1 MSYSKD
7 VIDRVIEEND
17 IVDVVSSYV
26 SLKKSGRD
34 FKGLCPFHHEKTPSF
49 NVSQEKQLYHC
60 FGCQA
65 SGNVITFVMN
75 IENVGFKE
83 AVEFLADR
91 AGIEIEEENLSGLEY
106 QKKKL
111 KDEIYEV
118 NRLAAL
124 FYHKYLYSKFGQA
137 ALKYLYDRGIDDIT
151 IKRFGLGLSPANGL
165 ELFNY
170 LKRRN
175 YSIEVLLK
183 AGLVLKGSSG
193 SYYDRF
199 KNRVMFPIIDE
210 KNNVIGFGGRVM
222 DDAKPKYLNT
232 PETVVFKK
240 GKTLYGINYAKKSKE
255 DMLIIVEG
263 YMDAIALYQ
272 SGLDN
277 VVASLGTALTIEQG
291 RLIKKYKNTVVIS
304 YDADEAGIEA
314 TMRGLNLLDELDLNV
329 NILTVP
335 NGKDPDEFVRKEG
348 FDAFKKLLQKTD
360 TLIEYKIKK
369 YKKDLDLEKPSDR
382 IKYIKKV
389 CKDLATLKDEVK
401 RDVYISIVSKDAEI
415 PENTIR
421 AEIDQFVKG
430 FLQNNKKIRYT
441 VGNNRH
447 NIKYSEA
454 KKIPSLKYLIALL
467 LIDNKLYSRVKGKI
481 SADDIEDE
489 HLKAVASYVFERL
502 EDGGHVDVKDLSFM
516 LDNADLKDEFNDI
529 FNVLYSEKMASEKIV
544 DDCVK
549 EIIKDDI
556 RKKIA
561 NIKREIDDSYNAGDM
576 EKERELL
583 IQLQK
588 YEKEM
593 LNLKNG

>member
-26 SLKKSGRD
+26 SLKKSGKD

-124 FYHKYLYSKFGQA
+124 FYHRYLYSKFGQA

-151 IKRFGLGLSPANGL
+151 IKRFGLGFSPPSGL
-165 ELFNY
+165 ELLKY

-175 YSIEVLLK
+175 YNTDVLVS
-183 AGLVLKGSSG
+183 AGLVSKSSTG

-255 DMLIIVEG
+255 DMFIIVEG

-277 VVASLGTALTIEQG
+277 VVASLGTALTLEQG

-335 NGKDPDEFVRKEG
+335 NGKDPDEYVRKEG
-348 FDAFKKLLQKTD
+348 FDAFKKLLEKTD

-369 YKKDLDLEKPSDR
+369 YKQDLDLEKPSDR

-389 CKDLATLKDEVK
+389 CKDLATVKDEVK
-401 RDVYISIVSKDAEI
+401 RDVYISIVSEDAEI

-447 NIKYSEA
+447 NIKYSGA

-467 LIDNKLYSRVKGKI
+467 LIDNKLYSRVKGKL
-481 SADDIEDE
+481 SVDDIEDE
-489 HLKAVASYVFERL
+489 HLKAVMSYIFERL

-529 FNVLYSEKMASEKIV
+529 FNVLYSEKVASEKIV
-544 DDCVK
+544 DDCVR

-556 RKKIA
+556 RRKIA
-561 NIKREIDDSYNAGDM
+561 SIKREIDDSYNAGDI

>member
-26 SLKKSGRD
+26 SLKKSGKD

-124 FYHKYLYSKFGQA
+124 FYHRYLYSKFGQA

-151 IKRFGLGLSPANGL
+151 IKRFGLGLSPSSGL
-165 ELFNY
+165 ELLKY

-175 YSIEVLLK
+175 YNIDVLVR
-183 AGLVLKGSSG
+183 AGLVSKSSTG

-199 KNRVMFPIIDE
+199 KNRVIFPIIDE

-255 DMLIIVEG
+255 DMFIIVEG

-277 VVASLGTALTIEQG
+277 VVASLGTALTLEQG

-335 NGKDPDEFVRKEG
+335 NGKDPDEYVRKEG
-348 FDAFKKLLQKTD
+348 FDAFKKLLEKTD

-369 YKKDLDLEKPSDR
+369 YKQDLDLGKPSDR

-389 CKDLATLKDEVK
+389 CKDLATVKDEVK

-447 NIKYSEA
+447 NIKYSGA

-467 LIDNKLYSRVKGKI
+467 LIDNKLYSRVKGKL
-481 SADDIEDE
+481 SVDDIEDE
-489 HLKAVASYVFERL
+489 HLKAVMSYIFERL
-502 EDGGHVDVKDLSFM
+502 EDGGHVDAKDLSFM

-529 FNVLYSEKMASEKIV
+529 FNVLYSEKVASEKIV

-561 NIKREIDDSYNAGDM
+561 SIKREIDDSYNAGDV

-593 LNLKNG
+593 LSLKNG

>member
-17 IVDVVSSYV
+17 IVDVVSNYV
-26 SLKKSGRD
+26 SLKKSGKD

-137 ALKYLYDRGIDDIT
+137 VLKYLYDRGIDDIT
-151 IKRFGLGLSPANGL
+151 IKRFGLGFSPANGL

-175 YSIEVLLK
+175 YSTEILLK
-183 AGLVLKGSSG
+183 AGLISKSNSG

-210 KNNVIGFGGRVM
+210 KNNVIGFGGRVI

-255 DMLIIVEG
+255 DMFIIVEG

-369 YKKDLDLEKPSDR
+369 YKEDLDLEKPADR

-430 FLQNNKKIRYT
+430 FLQNNKK
-441 VGNNRH
+441 N
-447 NIKYSEA
+447 
-454 KKIPSLKYLIALL
+454 
-467 LIDNKLYSRVKGKI
+467 
-481 SADDIEDE
+481 
-489 HLKAVASYVFERL
+489 
-502 EDGGHVDVKDLSFM
+502 
-516 LDNADLKDEFNDI
+516 
-529 FNVLYSEKMASEKIV
+529 
-544 DDCVK
+544 
-549 EIIKDDI
+549 
-556 RKKIA
+556 
-561 NIKREIDDSYNAGDM
+561 
-576 EKERELL
+576 
-583 IQLQK
+583 
-588 YEKEM
+588 
-593 LNLKNG
+593 

>member
-1 MSYSKD
+1 
-7 VIDRVIEEND
+7 
-17 IVDVVSSYV
+17 
-26 SLKKSGRD
+26 
-34 FKGLCPFHHEKTPSF
+34 
-49 NVSQEKQLYHC
+49 
-60 FGCQA
+60 
-65 SGNVITFVMN
+65 
-75 IENVGFKE
+75 KE
-83 AVEFLADR
+83 AVEFLADK

-137 ALKYLYDRGIDDIT
+137 ALKYLYDRGIDDVT
-151 IKRFGLGLSPANGL
+151 IKRFGLGFSPSSGL
-165 ELFNY
+165 ELLKY

-175 YSIEVLLK
+175 YSTEVLLS
-183 AGLVLKGSSG
+183 AGLVSKSSTG

-240 GKTLYGINYAKKSKE
+240 GKTLYGINYAKKTKE
-255 DMLIIVEG
+255 DKFIIVEG

-272 SGLDN
+272 SGIDN
-277 VVASLGTALTIEQG
+277 VVASLGTALTLEQG

-304 YDADEAGIEA
+304 YDADEAGVEA

-348 FDAFKKLLQKTD
+348 FDAFKKLLEKTD

-369 YKKDLDLEKPSDR
+369 YKKDLDLEKPADR

-389 CKDLATLKDEVK
+389 CMDLATVKDEVK
-401 RDVYISIVSKDAEI
+401 RDVYISIVAKDAGI

-447 NIKYSEA
+447 NIKYSGA

-467 LIDNKLYSRVKGKI
+467 LIDNKLYSRVKGKL
-481 SADDIEDE
+481 SVNDIEDE
-489 HLKAVASYVFERL
+489 HLKAVISYIFERL

-516 LDNADLKDEFNDI
+516 LDNANLRDEFNDI
-529 FNVLYSEKMASEKIV
+529 FNVLYSEKVASEKIV
-544 DDCVK
+544 DDCVR
-549 EIIKDDI
+549 EIIKEDL
-556 RKKIA
+556 RRKIA
-561 NIKREIDDSYNAGDM
+561 SIKREIDDSYNAGDV

-583 IQLQK
+583 TQLQK

-593 LNLKNG
+593 LSLKNG

>member
-26 SLKKSGRD
+26 SLKKSGKD

-75 IENVGFKE
+75 IENVDFKE

-124 FYHKYLYSKFGQA
+124 FYHRYLYSKFGQA

-151 IKRFGLGLSPANGL
+151 IKRFGLGFSPPSGL
-165 ELFNY
+165 ELLKY

-175 YSIEVLLK
+175 YNTDVLVS
-183 AGLVLKGSSG
+183 AGLVSKSSTG

-255 DMLIIVEG
+255 DMFIIVEG

-277 VVASLGTALTIEQG
+277 VVASLGTALTLEQG

-314 TMRGLNLLDELDLNV
+314 TMRGLNLLDELDVNV

-335 NGKDPDEFVRKEG
+335 NGKDPDEYVRKEG
-348 FDAFKKLLQKTD
+348 FDAFKKLLEKTD

-369 YKKDLDLEKPSDR
+369 YKQDLDLGKPSDR

-389 CKDLATLKDEVK
+389 CKDLATIKDEVK

-421 AEIDQFVKG
+421 AEIDHFVKG

-447 NIKYSEA
+447 NIKYSGA

-467 LIDNKLYSRVKGKI
+467 LIDNKLYSRVKGKL
-481 SADDIEDE
+481 SVDDIEDE
-489 HLKAVASYVFERL
+489 HLKAVMSYIFERL
-502 EDGGHVDVKDLSFM
+502 EDGGHADAKDLSFM

-529 FNVLYSEKMASEKIV
+529 FNVLYSEKVASEKIV
-544 DDCVK
+544 DDCVR

-556 RKKIA
+556 RRKIA
-561 NIKREIDDSYNAGDM
+561 SIKREIDDSYNAGDI

-593 LNLKNG
+593 LSLKNG